1 MVTYAVDAVSGI
13 ALVCVLAQAV
23 LALCDAQGGGGDD
36 LVEGV
41 WAAREDFARV
51 AMANNRNLSVF
62 AIQQVSV
69 REKVGMDTYQR
80 MWPCCSLS
88 SLAVHS
94 VLPQWHFP
102 WYEDMIW

>member
-1 MVTYAVDAVSGI
+1 MHGMVTYAVYAVSGI

-62 AIQQVSV
+62 AIQQVFIRGERWIGYVPENVALLLTVELGCPFRVAAVALSV
-69 REKVGMDTYQR
+69 V
-80 MWPCCSLS
+80 
-88 SLAVHS
+88 
-94 VLPQWHFP
+94 
-102 WYEDMIW
+102 